1 MNVNFVTILL
11 YTGIVSF
18 TIPLVTGVKYFK
30 RLDWG
35 MKLLVLL
42 MVAVG
47 ITEASTLILS
57 SFLNKGYHW
66 IHHIY
71 FPIEYTLFA
80 LIFSK
85 WIKKDIYAKSVLY
98 SIPVVVIF
106 AVFNSL
112 FLQTLNQLN
121 SYAITLG
128 LICYTIIT
136 LLVLYQIMN
145 EDLGR
150 ILKNNKFWVSTG
162 LLIFSAGDL
171 AYFAF
176 YPLVTKHYLIAIWA
190 IHAIFNIIVH
200 IFYAIGII
208 CQGRKWD

>member
-1 MNVNFVTILL
+1 MNIYFVKTLL
-11 YTGIVSF
+11 YTGIFSLL
-18 TIPLVTGVKYFK
+18 IPLIPGIKYFS
-30 RLDWG
+30 RLDRQ
-35 MKLLVLL
+35 MRLLVFL
-42 MVAVG
+42 MMVVG
-47 ITEASTLILS
+47 ITEASTFYLSEILGR
-57 SFLNKGYHW
+57 GYHW
-66 IHHIY
+66 VHHIY
-71 FPIEYTLFA
+71 FPIEYTIFA

-85 WIKKDIYAKSVLY
+85 WIKKYLYSKLTLY
-98 SIPVVVIF
+98 SIPIIVIF
-106 AVFNSL
+106 AAFNSL
-112 FLQTLNQLN
+112 FLQSINQLN

-128 LICYTIIT
+128 LICYTVIT
-136 LLVLYQIMN
+136 LFVLYQIMT

-176 YPLVTKHYLIAIWA
+176 YPLVNEHYLIAIWA